1 MRWRRLDVS
10 GTDHCALARLGSGW
24 RIDGVAEYADPR
36 GPARLEYA
44 VEVDDEWRTVSGIVR
59 GTVGV
64 QRVALDIRRTDD
76 DRWAVN
82 GQAALDLDGLLD
94 LDLGFTPATNLF
106 PLRRLALRI
115 GESAD
120 AAAAWLDEERWQLRR
135 LPQRYE
141 RRGDDAWWYQ
151 SPDGGYEGLLRV
163 NGAGFVTEYPGLW
176 RADLEDE

>member
-1 MRWRRLDVS
+1 MRWRRLDVT
-10 GTDHCALARLGSGW
+10 GTDRCGLTRLGSGW
-24 RIDGVAEYADPR
+24 RIDGAAEYADPR
-36 GPARLEYA
+36 GPARLAYA
-44 VEVDDEWRTVSGIVR
+44 VEADEEWRTLSGVVR

-64 QRVALDIRRTDD
+64 ETVSLDIRRAEA
-76 DRWAVN
+76 DRWSVN
-82 GQAALDLDGLLD
+82 GRLVPGLDGLVD

-120 AAAAWLDEERWQLRR
+120 AAAAWLDEERWHLRR

-141 RRGDDAWWYQ
+141 RREEGAWWYE

-163 NGAGFVTEYPGLW
+163 NADGFVTEYPGLW
-176 RADLEDE
+176 REEAENE